1 MTPITSIITL
11 DVHDH
16 PHLEFIL
23 TTSAELL
30 AGIERRGTY
39 FVPSG
44 LIQTNPE
51 LPAVL
56 RHLRSLGHTI
66 GCHGLNHTLEEDF
79 RSISPDREWAILREA
94 TQILED
100 TLGERI
106 ISFRA
111 PVFRLSNYT
120 LPFLAELGYLADL
133 SVTPQRLSFL
143 SSTPWSFAGF
153 LAPRSPYRPHRSSP
167 YRRGD
172 LPILEIPTTTLF
184 LPLAHGAMSVLRTN
198 GLAMMIKALFWEA
211 ATFGRPV
218 VASIHPESIAGDDW
232 YTENRPLKLS
242 DFIPKAYGGI
252 NLRYHFADIK
262 PDQSKQLAIE
272 LAQRVSTGPE
282 VRSMTIEEY
291 LEAQSFQG
299 NGSRATSGLATKSVP
314 GAQRPGLLGE

>member
-16 PHLEFIL
+16 PNLKNVL
-23 TTSAELL
+23 MTSAELL
-30 AGIERRGTY
+30 AGMERRGTY

-44 LIQTNPE
+44 LIQTNSE
-51 LPAVL
+51 LAAVL
-56 RHLRSLGHTI
+56 RQIRRMGHTI
-66 GCHGLNHTLEEDF
+66 GCHGLNHSLEEDF
-79 RSISPDREWAILREA
+79 RSISPERELAILRQA

-100 TLGERI
+100 ALGERI

-153 LAPRSPYRPHRSSP
+153 FAPRSPYRPHRLSP

-184 LPLAHGAMSVLRTN
+184 LPLAHGAMSVLRAK
-198 GLAMMIKALFWEA
+198 GLPLMIRAVFWEA
-211 ATFGRPV
+211 ARFGRPV
-218 VASIHPESIAGDDW
+218 VASIHPESIAGEDW
-232 YTENRPLKLS
+232 YFENRPLKLS
-242 DFIPKAYGGI
+242 DFIPRTYGGL

-262 PDQSKQLAIE
+262 PDQSKQLAIQV
-272 LAQRVSTGPE
+272 AQRVSTGPE
-282 VRSMTIEEY
+282 VHSMTIDEY

-299 NGSRATSGLATKSVP
+299 NESASTSGLPQLTEAEPDAPQV
-314 GAQRPGLLGE
+314 